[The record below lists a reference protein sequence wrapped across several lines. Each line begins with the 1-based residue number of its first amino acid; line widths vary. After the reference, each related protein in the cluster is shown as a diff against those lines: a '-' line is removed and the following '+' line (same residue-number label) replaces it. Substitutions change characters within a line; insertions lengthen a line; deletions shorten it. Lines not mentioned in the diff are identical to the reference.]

1 MGRKTFS
8 SLRFYNY
15 RIWVAGALVSNIGT
29 WMQRV
34 AQDWLVLTVLTDADA
49 TAVGIVTALQFGPQ
63 ILLLPLTGY
72 AADRMDR
79 RTLLAITQAA
89 QGLLALCLGLLTISG
104 YVELWHVFVF
114 GALLGC
120 TTAFDAPARQSFVS
134 DLVPETHLANAVALN
149 SANFNASR
157 TVGPAVAGVLIAV
170 AGSGWAFIIN
180 AASFAAVLFS
190 LSRMRRAEFYSPNSE
205 LRGGKGSLLDGFRYV
220 WQRRDLSIIMC
231 MFFLIGSFG
240 LNFPIY
246 IATMAATVF
255 HMDAQGFGL
264 LTATLA
270 TGSVTGA
277 VLAAGRDKP
286 TPNIIVK
293 AALMFG
299 IMSLVGALM
308 PGYLTFAVA
317 LFFIGISVQTFT
329 TSANAFVQLSATPA
343 VRGRV
348 LALLLTIALGG
359 QAMGAP
365 LVGWIADAFGPRWA
379 LAVGAL
385 SALISYAL
393 GRRMLLKKAAPAS
406 PESLAV
412 PGLPDVAT
420 IPANPDST
428 SRSE

>member
-1 MGRKTFS
+1 MRKTFS

-15 RIWVAGALVSNIGT
+15 RIWVGGALISNIGT

-34 AQDWLVLTVLTDADA
+34 AQDWLVLTVLTDHDA

-63 ILLLPLTGY
+63 IALLPLTGY

-79 RTLLAITQAA
+79 RKLLAITQAA
-89 QGLLALCLGLLTISG
+89 QGLLALSLGLLTLSG
-104 YVELWHVFVF
+104 FVELWHVFVF

-134 DLVPETHLANAVALN
+134 DLVPDTHLANAVALN

-180 AASFAAVLFS
+180 AASFAAVLLS
-190 LSRMRRAEFYSPNSE
+190 LSRMRREEFYSPNSE
-205 LRGGKGSLLDGFRYV
+205 LRGGKGSLLDGFHYV
-220 WQRRDLSIIMC
+220 RQRRDLSIIMC

-264 LTATLA
+264 LTSTLA
-270 TGSVTGA
+270 AGSVTGA
-277 VLAAGRDKP
+277 VLAAGREKP
-286 TPNIIVK
+286 TNLIIVN
-293 AALMFG
+293 ASLIFG
-299 IMSLVGALM
+299 ITCLLGAMM
-308 PGYLTFAVA
+308 PGYLTFAAA

-329 TSANAFVQLSATPA
+329 TSANACVQLSTAPAT
-343 VRGRV
+343 RGRV
-348 LALLLTIALGG
+348 LALLLTVALGG

-365 LVGWIADAFGPRWA
+365 LVGWIADTMGPRWA
-379 LAVGAL
+379 LGVGAL
-385 SALISYAL
+385 SGLVSYAL
-393 GRRMLLKKAAPAS
+393 GKKMLLGK
-406 PESLAV
+406 ESSL
-412 PGLPDVAT
+412 
-420 IPANPDST
+420 
-428 SRSE
+428 